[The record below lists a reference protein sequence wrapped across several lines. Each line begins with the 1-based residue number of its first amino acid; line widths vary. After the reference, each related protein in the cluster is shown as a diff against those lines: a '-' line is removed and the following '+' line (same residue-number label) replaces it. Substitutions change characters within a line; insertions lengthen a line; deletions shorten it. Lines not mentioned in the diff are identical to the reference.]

1 MTFNTFIYLAI
12 VGGVWAFLW
21 WYFANF
27 VIGKRRISS
36 GNRALGLV
44 NFEYMQNA
52 DGKRAVQEILH
63 TEEAWQEKHEDGD
76 PPEPG
81 SERTSES
88 GG

>member
-27 VIGKRRISS
+27 VIGSM
-36 GNRALGLV
+36 V